1 LKSLAGAASVSVSV
15 SAAVAQPVST
25 NAETATRADSFLMF
39 IEITSRF
46 HLNGRKDPTADNY
59 RGL

>member
-1 LKSLAGAASVSVSV
+1 LKSPAGAAVSS
-15 SAAVAQPVST
+15 SAAVVAHPVST
-25 NAETATRADSFLMF
+25 NAETATRAASFLMF

-59 RGL
+59 PAL

>member
-1 LKSLAGAASVSVSV
+1 LKSLAGAAVSS
-15 SAAVAQPVST
+15 SAAVVAHPVST
-25 NAETATRADSFLMF
+25 NAETATRAASFLMF

-46 HLNGRKDPTADNY
+46 HLNGRKDPTANNY